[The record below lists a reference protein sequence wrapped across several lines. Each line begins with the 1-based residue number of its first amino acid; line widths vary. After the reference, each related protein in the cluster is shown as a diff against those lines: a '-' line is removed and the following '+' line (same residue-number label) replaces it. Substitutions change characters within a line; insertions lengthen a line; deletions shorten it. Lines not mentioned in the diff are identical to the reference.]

1 MVAIPESST
10 GIHIRGEVVGE
21 RKMERRRGDQPRFG
35 NKRRPDERDQER
47 WDELAARREEED
59 LRDKLRREFERR
71 KEENPTKA
79 DEDAKRQDQQ
89 CLAAESW

>member
-1 MVAIPESST
+1 MR
-10 GIHIRGEVVGE
+10 GRWRGEGE
-21 RKMERRRGDQPRFG
+21 INRV
-35 NKRRPDERDQER
+35 
-47 WDELAARREEED
+47 LVTRREEED